1 MYNGVHSVRNFGH
14 CFSTWLIIIG
24 SQQTN
29 KQNKQDKKKTKEVS
43 NITVESFM
51 IKFIDSP
58 R

>member
-1 MYNGVHSVRNFGH
+1 MRNFGH

-29 KQNKQDKKKTKEVS
+29 KQNKPDKKKTKEVS
-43 NITVESFM
+43 NITEESFM
-51 IKFIDSP
+51 IKFVDSP